1 MSLIVELEGKEYKM
15 PEGWH
20 EVNLDMFEKI
30 IKHIGLLSEYKSQYQ
45 YSVEMLAI
53 LIGCSYD
60 DLKKMTRGSFEELSN
75 LVGWASENVVPNGI
89 REWTIDGEEWMSVK
103 NLDSL
108 NMGDVVSLE
117 IMIANSNPHDLLTNI
132 LPILIRRVK
141 LVQKGGQTC
150 KIPSDFNADEYN
162 EIKELFKKNLMVSD
176 VSELRDFF

>member
-1 MSLIVELEGKEYKM
+1 
-15 PEGWH
+15 
-20 EVNLDMFEKI
+20 
-30 IKHIGLLSEYKSQYQ
+30 
-45 YSVEMLAI
+45 
-53 LIGCSYD
+53 
-60 DLKKMTRGSFEELSN
+60 MTRGSFEQLSN

-176 VSELRDFF
+176 VSELKDFF

>member
-1 MSLIVELEGKEYKM
+1 MIIIELEGKEYKM
-15 PEGWH
+15 PEGWN
-20 EVNLDMFEKI
+20 EVNLEMFEKI

-45 YSVEMLAI
+45 YSIEMLAI
-53 LIGCSYD
+53 LIGCPYD

-75 LVGWASENVVPNGI
+75 LVHWASENVVSTGV
-89 REWTIDGEEWMSVK
+89 REWNINGEEWMAVK

-117 IMIANSNPHDLLTNI
+117 IMIANSNPDDLLTNV

-141 LVQKGGQTC
+141 LVQKNGEVC
-150 KIPSDFNADEYN
+150 KTPSDFDADEYN
-162 EIKELFKKNLMVSD
+162 EIRELFKKNLMVSD